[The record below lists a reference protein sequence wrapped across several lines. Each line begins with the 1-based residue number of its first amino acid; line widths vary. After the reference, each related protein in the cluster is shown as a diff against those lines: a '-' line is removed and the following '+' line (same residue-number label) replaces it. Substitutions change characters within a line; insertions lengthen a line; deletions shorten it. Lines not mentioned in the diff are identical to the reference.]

1 MDYNLLVSFIL
12 LLEMSSFWPWEPL
25 QIVLP
30 FSQCSVSQ
38 RDDLGL
44 SSAASPHPP
53 FLISSVSSRHC
64 LPFWGSVTSGERKKG
79 RKTQIA
85 S

>member
-44 SSAASPHPP
+44 SSAASPTSSFPH
-53 FLISSVSSRHC
+53 FLCVFSPLLTFLGLSY
-64 LPFWGSVTSGERKKG
+64 FGRKKK
-79 RKTQIA
+79 RKKDPD